1 MPRTLVITNDFPPRK
16 GGIQTFVSQL
26 VSQMYPRSVVVYTSN
41 WSGAAE
47 FDQTLPYDVIRA
59 DTSMLLP
66 TPKQI
71 RKAKQLVKQYDCDQ
85 VLFGALAP
93 LGLMSG
99 PLKRA
104 GIKQV
109 VAITH
114 GHEAGW
120 AKIPVLRTLLKLSA
134 RKVDVV
140 TYLTDYT
147 KKLISPLLNANSE
160 IVQLTPA
167 VDADRY
173 LPYSAENKE
182 MLRTKYELND
192 KLILLGLS
200 RLMPRKGFDSVI
212 KVLPKLIKKYPNLI
226 FLVAGSGPDQKRLKK
241 LAVKYKVSDRV
252 KFLGAITFEQLP
264 DIYNLADVFAMP
276 CRSRFNGL
284 DIEGFGIV
292 YLEAAACALPVV
304 AGDSGGAVEAVQAGQ
319 TGELVS
325 KSDLFPKLD
334 RLLADSE
341 LRIRYGRSGRKW
353 VQQSFELNSRGKTL
367 IQLLEKR
374 KND

>member
-26 VSQMYPRSVVVYTSN
+26 VSQMYPRSVVVYASN
-41 WSGAAE
+41 WTGAAE

-59 DTSMLLP
+59 NTTILLP

-71 RKAKQLVKQYDCDQ
+71 RKVKQLVKQYDCDQ

-99 PLKRA
+99 ALKRA

-120 AKIPVLRTLLKLSA
+120 AKIPVLRTLLRLSA

-147 KKLISPLLNANSE
+147 KKLISPLLNVNSE

-173 LPYSAENKE
+173 QPYSTEKKE
-182 MLRTKYELND
+182 ILRTQYELSD

-212 KVLPKLIKKYPNLI
+212 KVLPKLIAKYPDLV
-226 FLVAGSGPDQKRLKK
+226 FVVAGSGPDQKRLKN
-241 LAVKYKVSDRV
+241 LAAKYKVSNQVR
-252 KFLGAITFEQLP
+252 FLGAIPFEQLP
-264 DIYNLADVFAMP
+264 DIYNLADIFTMP

-284 DIEGFGIV
+284 DVEGFGIV

-304 AGDSGGAVEAVQAGQ
+304 AGNSGGAVEAVKAGE
-319 TGELVS
+319 TGELVT
-325 KSDLFPKLD
+325 KSDLFSKLD

-341 LRIRYGRSGRKW
+341 LRMRYGSTGRQW
-353 VQQSFELNSRGKTL
+353 VRQSFDLNSRGETL
-367 IQLLEKR
+367 IKLLEKR
-374 KND
+374 SK